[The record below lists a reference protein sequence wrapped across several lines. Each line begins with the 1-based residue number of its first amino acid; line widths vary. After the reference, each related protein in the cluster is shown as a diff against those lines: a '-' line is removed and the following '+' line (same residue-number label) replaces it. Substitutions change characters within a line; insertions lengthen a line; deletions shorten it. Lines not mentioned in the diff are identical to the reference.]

1 MIKSLIEYSH
11 PSSWIPFQ
19 GQTIRKSISDLLVGF
34 DWSIVPLPLARLSR
48 MYLVSWILRLA
59 IWMCRPMKPI
69 HPLIYQ
75 LGMLFNVCHLFGLV
89 GSRLVSGLGIHRAS
103 SQTASSLPCTL
114 PSSYTCVYIIIRSW
128 LRDSSRRLR
137 SRVEGKSVRVL
148 FFFSFS
154 PLFSSIGCKTNIKS
168 FKLDKDIHNRLM
180 SAYKEVPEWWSVVL
194 SSRRWTPASSYPLR
208 DPSGISSS
216 SSLHWS
222 QGLYT
227 ISNMILATPFGH
239 SLWACYLVVPW
250 ILSDTDI

>member
-1 MIKSLIEYSH
+1 MSAYEAYS
-11 PSSWIPFQ
+11 PTYLSAGNAIQCVSSFRLGWIASCFGTWNSQ
-19 GQTIRKSISDLLVGF
+19 SFISDGF
-34 DWSIVPLPLARLSR
+34 FFAMYTAVIVHVCL
-48 MYLVSWILRLA
+48 YYH
-59 IWMCRPMKPI
+59 KE
-69 HPLIYQ
+69 LIT
-75 LGMLFNVCHLFGLV
+75 GFKSAFTFK
-89 GSRLVSGLGIHRAS
+89 SGREE
-103 SQTASSLPCTL
+103 C
-114 PSSYTCVYIIIRSW
+114 
-128 LRDSSRRLR
+128 
-137 SRVEGKSVRVL
+137 KSP

-168 FKLDKDIHNRLM
+168 FNLDKDIHNRLM

-239 SLWACYLVVPW
+239 SL
-250 ILSDTDI
+250 